1 MQRTLHLLES
11 FNARGSDGAS
21 YKICAYEHLV
31 RDESIPTDGRE
42 HWEPT
47 GVSEYRLEDGRLVEM
62 GRDGAMR
69 VADTGVELRPL

>member
-21 YKICAYEHLV
+21 YKVCAYEQMV
-31 RDESIPTDGRE
+31 RDETIATDGRE

-47 GVSEYRLEDGRLVEM
+47 GISEYRLDDGRLVEM

-69 VADTGVELRPL
+69 VAGTGVELRPQ